1 MKHSEDN
8 DPVWDLLKNAHKTEP
23 AGNFTQNVMREVRQL
38 DQAPARRSG
47 AWFSFRWAAAC
58 TAVAAIALGGFML
71 LSQPNDAPDLPGETA
86 AATPAPASPSY
97 EEEITIEE
105 FAEEL
110 EELAYLSDLMEVP
123 DTSLLADEDLAA
135 LLF

>member
-1 MKHSEDN
+1 MKHSEDK
-8 DPVWDLLKNAHKTEP
+8 DPAWDLLKNARKTEP
-23 AGNFTQNVMREVRQL
+23 AGNFTQNVMREIRQL
-38 DQAPARRSG
+38 DQAPEHG
-47 AWFSFRWAAAC
+47 WFSLRWAAAF
-58 TAVAAIALGGFML
+58 TAVAAVALGAFMVL
-71 LSQPNDAPDLPGETA
+71 KQPDTDTSDLTTETA
-86 AATPAPASPSY
+86 AATPAPVSY

-110 EELAYLSDLMEVP
+110 EELAYLSDLMAVP